1 MRKVIYMTSL
11 SLDGYIDAAIGDQN
25 WAIPDEELHRHFND
39 LEKEIDT
46 HLYGRQMYELMAA
59 YWPTADQNPSA
70 PPYEIDYA
78 RIWKAVPKVVF
89 SRSLEEVGWNSRL
102 VKDDAR
108 AEVARLKALPGKD
121 MSVGGLTLASDLAD
135 AGLID
140 EYRLYFVPI
149 LLGSGKTA
157 FAKLRQRVQLLP
169 VETYTFHSGTI
180 LLRCTPASG

>member
-1 MRKVIYMTSL
+1 
-11 SLDGYIDAAIGDQN
+11 
-25 WAIPDEELHRHFND
+25 
-39 LEKEIDT
+39 
-46 HLYGRQMYELMAA
+46 
-59 YWPTADQNPSA
+59 
-70 PPYEIDYA
+70 
-78 RIWKAVPKVVF
+78 
-89 SRSLEEVGWNSRL
+89 

-140 EYRLYFVPI
+140 EYHLYFVPI

-169 VETYTFHSGTI
+169 VETYTFRSGTI
-180 LLRCTPASG
+180 LLRCTRASG